1 MSPPGNLSGRQPI
14 PPKAMSSPG
23 SFGELIRERREA
35 AGLSQA
41 GLGKLVGRSASAV
54 RNWERGQSLP
64 GEPQVMS
71 ALATALGISEV
82 ELSRFLEPDRL
93 PLEPPEEPEPSTHS
107 PDWLEGLLGP
117 LDRELALPSAPVAAL
132 PEDTRETL
140 VEPAAPAASPAP
152 PARPEAPPTI
162 RPTSPKPP
170 PAPQP
175 PLRPPVHSAPAPAP
189 SYVEDP
195 EQMAFYRYR
204 ALVTASVLVMLLLV
218 LLWAVGELR
227 QAVRAVLELF

>member
-1 MSPPGNLSGRQPI
+1 MSFP
-14 PPKAMSSPG
+14 A

-35 AGLSQA
+35 ASLSQA
-41 GLGKLVGRSASAV
+41 GLGELVGRSASAV

-64 GEPQVMS
+64 SEPQVMS
-71 ALATALGISEV
+71 ALATALGISEG

-93 PLEPPEEPEPSTHS
+93 PTPDPEGPDSINESPE
-107 PDWLEGLLGP
+107 WLETLLGP
-117 LDRELALPSAPVAAL
+117 LERELTPPPAPVAAL
-132 PEDTRETL
+132 PETTRETV
-140 VEPAAPAASPAP
+140 VEPPAPASPARAEP
-152 PARPEAPPTI
+152 PPTMRA
-162 RPTSPKPP
+162 RPTSLKKP

-175 PLRPPVHSAPAPAP
+175 PVRPPVQPAPAPAP

-195 EQMAFYRYR
+195 EQLAFYRYR
-204 ALVTASVLVMLLLV
+204 ALVTASVLLMLLLV